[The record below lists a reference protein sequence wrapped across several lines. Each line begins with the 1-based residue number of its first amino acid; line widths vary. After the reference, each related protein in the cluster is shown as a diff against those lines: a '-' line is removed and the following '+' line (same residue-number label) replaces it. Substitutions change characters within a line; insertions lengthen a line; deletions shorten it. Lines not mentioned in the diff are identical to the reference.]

1 MPDNQKDI
9 SNRGNKFLI
18 LIGGIEMRS
27 IIKVFKMAYNNFK
40 SNKRKM
46 MSVCTSIS
54 LCLILMT
61 FVYMLYQ
68 SIDID
73 KYISKFTDTDF
84 TLASTDYFKMNY
96 STDSEKVEQGLIN
109 TLNDKVGF
117 ADGGALYYYADRF
130 TCLIDAKDEKYD
142 LNSGY
147 YNEEGLAYLDLYG
160 ADEFTFNQMEVYDGE
175 MNMDL
180 LARGDYIVLGVD
192 VDDNGKVFRQPDLKV
207 GDKVRIIINDKA
219 HEYEILCLVKM
230 GVTNTVRYWS
240 KIFSMYLLSDE
251 YIKVSND
258 PDIMLYL
265 FNVENSYTYEFERYL
280 SDISNKNQN
289 LKYGSKDILIN
300 EFDDMHQTILLVGGV
315 LCIIIGL
322 IGLVNF
328 INVMITGIYSR
339 KYELAIMQA
348 IGLTKSQ
355 MIVLLGTEG
364 ILYTLVSFTFSMVLA
379 VVLFSLFIGGL
390 VNSIWFFT
398 YKFSLIPILVTIP
411 FLLIITFAVPYISFL
426 VINRKSVIERVKRN
440 Y

>member
-1 MPDNQKDI
+1 
-9 SNRGNKFLI
+9 
-18 LIGGIEMRS
+18 MRS

>member
-1 MPDNQKDI
+1 
-9 SNRGNKFLI
+9 
-18 LIGGIEMRS
+18 MRS

-68 SIDID
+68 SLDID